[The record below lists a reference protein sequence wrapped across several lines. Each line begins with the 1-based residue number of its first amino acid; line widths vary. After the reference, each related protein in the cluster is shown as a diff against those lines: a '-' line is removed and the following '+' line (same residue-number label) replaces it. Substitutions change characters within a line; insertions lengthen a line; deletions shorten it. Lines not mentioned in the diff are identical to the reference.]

1 MSEINSLSPA
11 THFVSNGWTNL
22 DQAWEWLLLPENPT
36 YLVPELGPKTRIMIL
51 EHYTILSILT
61 VEIKDDGFGQS
72 LRAVIVVART
82 CKFSVAMLSVET
94 FNFHGISR
102 LSRDNFFE
110 TTIDQLTILP
120 PTDTASW
127 TSFEKKRPK
136 KIIFFLKTHKK
147 SISQENY
154 IVEKSATSTF
164 FLVKIFPCWK
174 I

>member
-1 MSEINSLSPA
+1 MTPLFCLPMHCAE
-11 THFVSNGWTNL
+11 NL
-22 DQAWEWLLLPENPT
+22 T
-36 YLVPELGPKTRIMIL
+36 FLVPELCPKTQIMPL
-51 EHYTILSILT
+51 EPFTILSILT

-127 TSFEKKRPK
+127 TSFEKKDKKRLFFLKKLIKSPFRK
-136 KIIFFLKTHKK
+136 KII
-147 SISQENY
+147 S
-154 IVEKSATSTF
+154 
-164 FLVKIFPCWK
+164 
-174 I
+174 

>member
-1 MSEINSLSPA
+1 MTPLLCSPMHCA
-11 THFVSNGWTNL
+11 ENL
-22 DQAWEWLLLPENPT
+22 T
-36 YLVPELGPKTRIMIL
+36 FLVPELCPKTRIMLL
-51 EHYTILSILT
+51 EPFTILT

-120 PTDTASW
+120 PADTASW
-127 TSFEKKRPK
+127 TSFEKKNGTLRKEESFEKKMVHSGNKVHQIPK
-136 KIIFFLKTHKK
+136 ILRYFFGNKL
-147 SISQENY
+147 N
-154 IVEKSATSTF
+154 
-164 FLVKIFPCWK
+164 C
-174 I
+174 

>member
-1 MSEINSLSPA
+1 MTPLLCSPMHCA
-11 THFVSNGWTNL
+11 ENL
-22 DQAWEWLLLPENPT
+22 T
-36 YLVPELGPKTRIMIL
+36 FLVPELSPKTRIMLL
-51 EHYTILSILT
+51 EPFTILT

-120 PTDTASW
+120 PADTASW
-127 TSFEKKRPK
+127 TSFEKKDKKIFLKRKLIKSQFCK
-136 KIIFFLKTHKK
+136 KII
-147 SISQENY
+147 S
-154 IVEKSATSTF
+154 
-164 FLVKIFPCWK
+164 
-174 I
+174 

>member
-1 MSEINSLSPA
+1 M
-11 THFVSNGWTNL
+11 
-22 DQAWEWLLLPENPT
+22 
-36 YLVPELGPKTRIMIL
+36 
-51 EHYTILSILT
+51 LT

-72 LRAVIVVART
+72 LRAVVIVART

-127 TSFEKKRPK
+127 TSFEKKDKKRLFFLKKLIKSPFRK
-136 KIIFFLKTHKK
+136 KII
-147 SISQENY
+147 S
-154 IVEKSATSTF
+154 
-164 FLVKIFPCWK
+164 
-174 I
+174 

>member
-1 MSEINSLSPA
+1 MTPLLCSPMHCA
-11 THFVSNGWTNL
+11 ENL
-22 DQAWEWLLLPENPT
+22 T
-36 YLVPELGPKTRIMIL
+36 FLVPELCPKTRIMLL
-51 EHYTILSILT
+51 EPFTILT

-120 PTDTASW
+120 PADTASW
-127 TSFEKKRPK
+127 TSFEKKDKKFFFYFKLIKSPFRK
-136 KIIFFLKTHKK
+136 KII
-147 SISQENY
+147 
-154 IVEKSATSTF
+154 
-164 FLVKIFPCWK
+164 
-174 I
+174 

>member
-1 MSEINSLSPA
+1 M
-11 THFVSNGWTNL
+11 
-22 DQAWEWLLLPENPT
+22 LLEPF
-36 YLVPELGPKTRIMIL
+36 
-51 EHYTILSILT
+51 TILSILT

-127 TSFEKKRPK
+127 TSFGKKRQK
-136 KIIFFLKTHKK
+136 NFLKKT
-147 SISQENY
+147 
-154 IVEKSATSTF
+154 T
-164 FLVKIFPCWK
+164 
-174 I
+174 